1 MQETHRVLRVID
13 RKMTMRVKTAMICN
27 ETKVTILEMTEST
40 RDRPVLPHWNYRLTN
55 L

>member
-1 MQETHRVLRVID
+1 MQQTHQALRVID
-13 RKMTMRVKTAMICN
+13 RKMTTRVKTAMICS
-27 ETKVTILEMTEST
+27 EMKVTILEMTESP